1 MAESSFQAWWN
12 SRKSNW
18 YRAGVIDREVLK
30 FGAVNCIR
38 NGCITD
44 LHDKG
49 LPLAVTMRVA
59 RHKTPAVNLAYN
71 RTLSFAGAKAIGDVV
86 QGS

>member
-1 MAESSFQAWWN
+1 MLN
-12 SRKSNW
+12 
-18 YRAGVIDREVLK
+18 
-30 FGAVNCIR
+30 FGTMVCIR
-38 NGCITD
+38 FGCITD

-49 LPLAVTMRVA
+49 LPLSVAMSVA